1 MRIILTLILIFA
13 LYSQEVHSQ
22 NVKIIKVE
30 KRDKTFKVKYR
41 LLGTHKQSFTVRLK
55 YKTDSTAELR
65 PVTGDLDGEIKGLK
79 KGVHTLS
86 WTVDDASTDALEGLL
101 IFGIEA
107 DTDTDEIR
115 KSWFGMAQFSLDS
128 PSGLELTSDTPI
140 GMGLMLGR
148 LGGIDFYVSYKRG
161 AEWEKVDDDLVF
173 TDNSWQPPFSPPRY
187 YRFNQ
192 ERKIRRLS
200 YTAGLTGQVGANSF
214 IFVGAGYGEKD
225 YLAGID
231 TFSFDNDQLLTSEFV
246 KLDDAEFSFTGVQAE
261 AGFIFRYDHF
271 IASIG
276 VSSLNLKYNN
286 WSFGIGI
293 NLN

>member
-1 MRIILTLILIFA
+1 MRIIVTIILLA
-13 LYSQEVHSQ
+13 AGLATNTQSQEI
-22 NVKIIKVE
+22 KIINVE
-30 KRDKTFKVKYR
+30 KRDRTFKIKYR
-41 LLGTHKQSFTVRLK
+41 ILGTLRQTFNVNLK
-55 YKTDSTAELR
+55 YKTDSLADLR
-65 PVTGDLDGEIKGLK
+65 SVSGNVKGKTDGLR
-79 KGVHTLS
+79 KGVHSLQ
-86 WTVDDASTDALEGLL
+86 WTVDNASNDALEGVL

-107 DTDTDEIR
+107 NMLNDEVK

-128 PSGLELTSDTPI
+128 PAGLELTSDTPI

-148 LGGIDFYVSYKRG
+148 LGGLDFYVSYKRG

-173 TDNSWQPPFSPPRY
+173 TDNSWQPPFTPPRY

-200 YTAGLTGQVGANSF
+200 YTAGITGQVGAHSF
-214 IFVGAGYGEKD
+214 IFAGAGYGEKD

-231 TFSFDNDQLLTSEFV
+231 TFSFENDQLLTSEFV

-261 AGFIFRYDHF
+261 AGFIFKYDYF

-293 NLN
+293 NLK